1 MDKKNIKDVVPP
13 TQRKSIRNIPIPNRS
28 NKNGEIKRNT
38 PPIHKKEEFD
48 FEERNTRPRK
58 NNIKKYFI
66 LIGSVV
72 TLILL
77 FVVFSSFTSATIKI
91 KPKIES
97 STFDERM
104 VIEDLSTRENNES
117 LGYRIIE
124 LAKESEKIVEAQN
137 EELVQEKASGEIT
150 IFNEY
155 SESNQTL
162 ITNTRFESEDG
173 KIYRIQESI
182 SVPGYTESNGEI
194 IPGQITATV
203 YADEEGEEYNLESG
217 DFTIP
222 GFKGQEPYDFFYAK
236 TETSISGGF
245 DGVRRIVSDEDIELA
260 TTELQEDVRNKLLQE
275 LNEQI
280 TEEFYIHQDGDSF
293 SFDNIEQE
301 QIENSENVKLKL
313 RGKIS
318 AKIFNK
324 VDISNKIA
332 DNIFANYFSNEN
344 TLIENFENIEFS
356 ISENDLSEMLNAS
369 GNSNFIWQVDENK
382 LKEDLI
388 GIEKNLLST
397 VMQDYTEIQTA
408 EAVIKP
414 FWVSSFP
421 QEKKKIKV
429 EIVR

>member
-1 MDKKNIKDVVPP
+1 MDKKNIQDVVPP